1 MSAGMTLLDLS
12 ALRAGFRFPLDN
24 ARPVLA
30 GALIY
35 GVIFA
40 AQTLATAY
48 AAAGAGWGAPT
59 ALALIVAGFAVF
71 VVALSAWGR
80 KALHGETT
88 ALGFGADE
96 RRLLWAAFLVVL
108 LVGIVVM
115 TAAFLA
121 FCIVLGATMVAIN
134 RQGYAEPPAD
144 AVNTFALLNTA
155 EWGTV
160 WLTALVFAGF
170 SLWFFARLVMAYPAT
185 VDHAKV
191 QVLTAWPFSGKRRA
205 LEIALTLVLSA
216 APGVIILVVF
226 NQLSDAV
233 LGAWPGAAQSAV
245 EQGSE
250 TLSANPLLFA
260 VAALIYGAGKLA
272 LVAAPCAAA
281 LCALYVKYRTE
292 TEESPADPET

>member
-1 MSAGMTLLDLS
+1 MTILDIS
-12 ALRAGFRFPLDN
+12 ALRAAFRFPLDN
-24 ARPVLA
+24 SRPVLT

-40 AQTLATAY
+40 AQTLSTAY

-59 ALALIVAGFAVF
+59 ALVFILAGFVIF

-80 KALHGETT
+80 TALHGE
-88 ALGFGADE
+88 AGAPGFGPDE

-121 FCIVLGATMVAIN
+121 FCIILGASMVAIS
-134 RQGYAEPPAD
+134 RQGYDEPPAD

-155 EWGTV
+155 EWGAV
-160 WLTALVFAGF
+160 WLTAIVFIGF

-185 VDHAKV
+185 VDQRKV

-205 LEIALTLVLSA
+205 LEIALTLVLAA
-216 APGVIILVVF
+216 APGVIFLVVF
-226 NQLSDAV
+226 NRLSEA
-233 LGAWPGAAQSAV
+233 LIGAWPGAAQSAV
-245 EQGSE
+245 TSGAD
-250 TLSANPLLFA
+250 TLSTNPVLFG
-260 VAALIYGAGKLA
+260 VAALIYGAGKIA

-292 TEESPADPET
+292 TEESPPDPET

>member
-1 MSAGMTLLDLS
+1 MTLLDMN
-12 ALRAGFRFPLDN
+12 ALRAGFQFPLN
-24 ARPVLA
+24 NSRPVLA

-59 ALALIVAGFAVF
+59 ALALILAGFAAF
-71 VVALSAWGR
+71 VVALSGWGR
-80 KALHGETT
+80 KALHGETG

-96 RRLLWAAFLVVL
+96 RRLLWAAFLVLL

-121 FCIVLGATMVAIN
+121 FCIILGASMVAIS
-134 RQGYAEPPAD
+134 RQGFDEPPAD

-155 EWGTV
+155 EWGAV
-160 WLTALVFAGF
+160 WLTAIVFIGF

-185 VDHAKV
+185 MDQRKV

-205 LEIALTLVLSA
+205 LEISLTLVLAA

-226 NQLSDAV
+226 NRLSDAMI
-233 LGAWPGAAQSAV
+233 GAWPGAAQSAV
-245 EQGSE
+245 ASGAD
-250 TLSANPLLFA
+250 TLSTNPALLA
-260 VAALIYGAGKLA
+260 VAALLYGTGKLA

>member
-1 MSAGMTLLDLS
+1 MTILDMG
-12 ALRAGFRFPLDN
+12 ALRAAFRFPLDN
-24 ARPVLA
+24 ARTVLT

-59 ALALIVAGFAVF
+59 ALALILAGFTIF

-80 KALHGETT
+80 TALQGEAG

-96 RRLLWAAFLVVL
+96 RRLLWAAFLVVV
-108 LVGIVVM
+108 LVGIVVVV
-115 TAAFLA
+115 AGALA
-121 FCIVLGATMVAIN
+121 FIIILGASMVAVD
-134 RQGYAEPPAD
+134 RQGYTEPPAD
-144 AVNTFALLNTA
+144 AVNTFALLNTT
-155 EWGTV
+155 EWGAV
-160 WLTALVFAGF
+160 WLAAIVFVGF

-185 VDHAKV
+185 VDHGKV

-205 LEIALTLVLSA
+205 LEIALTLVLAA

-226 NQLSDAV
+226 NTLSDA
-233 LGAWPGAAQSAV
+233 LIGAWPGAAQSAV
-245 EQGSE
+245 VQDAVS
-250 TLSANPLLFA
+250 LSVNPA
-260 VAALIYGAGKLA
+260 VFGAVALIYGAGKLA
-272 LVAAPCAAA
+272 LVAAPCAAS

-292 TEESPADPET
+292 SEESPADPET